1 MLQKVRR
8 LRFIVRRSPAAD
20 SPHGEVRFE
29 RRTFPAK
36 WRGQTGRNHTLGKDL
51 QEGSVREAMTAFQDP
66 KTAGREGAS
75 ADPGRTDPPHGGMA
89 QVSQVSDS
97 AQPPGSVGLAK
108 RPWARNPLDGPGPDG
123 PIERVMSTVIRK
135 LAWSRL
141 SNPKVALSV
150 SAVGLFLGMLVGL
163 NAPNQ
168 MALGHEGDVIA
179 LPLTRAFQSIFPW
192 MQTFFYDHLVF
203 SGAVLYAG
211 DVLACLGLAGMLWA
225 HSQGWRPNPTKLF
238 LLSTGIVAVMVSITP
253 VGSSDTASYAAYG
266 RIAALGQNPYAVTPA
281 QFFHKSGAYYN
292 VIGELWTHT
301 QSVYGPIATGIQS
314 AAAHVGGANVSHT
327 IWLLMI
333 LNGLVFVGV
342 GFLLL
347 KTSDDPVRATLFWTA
362 NPVLIQQ
369 LVSGGHLDTFVAAA
383 AICAV
388 QVARRVSGKWG
399 DVLIGVLIG
408 VACGVKATAVL
419 VGIGL
424 ALPLLMRRE
433 WMRLARMTAVSLL
446 TVGAIYSYYGL
457 SALKPLLTQGTS
469 TVQLPSPWW
478 FLDAFWVHVLGFS
491 SGTASHI
498 ITVLWPL
505 AMIAVAWLISQRI
518 SSDQPREVVG
528 PFAVSFAW
536 ILVAP
541 WSMAW
546 YAALAWVTATQLPR
560 NRMTRWL
567 AIVTVVLALW
577 HSSGGSF
584 YPNP

>member
-1 MLQKVRR
+1 
-8 LRFIVRRSPAAD
+8 
-20 SPHGEVRFE
+20 
-29 RRTFPAK
+29 
-36 WRGQTGRNHTLGKDL
+36 
-51 QEGSVREAMTAFQDP
+51 
-66 KTAGREGAS
+66 
-75 ADPGRTDPPHGGMA
+75 MA
-89 QVSQVSDS
+89 QVTQVSNP
-97 AQPPGSVGLAK
+97 AETPGSVGLAR
-108 RPWARNPLDGPGPDG
+108 RPWARSPLDGPGPNG

-163 NAPNQ
+163 TAPNQ
-168 MALGHEGDVIA
+168 MALGNRADPVA
-179 LPLTRAFQSIFPW
+179 LPLTRAFESVFPW
-192 MQTFFYDHLVF
+192 LQSFFYDHLVF
-203 SGAVLYAG
+203 SGAVLYTG

-225 HSQGWRPNPTKLF
+225 HSQGWRPNPTRLF
-238 LLSTGIVAVMVSITP
+238 LLSAAIVAVMVSITP

-266 RIAALGQNPYAVTPA
+266 RIAAQGGNPYSAHATPA
-281 QFFHKSGAYYN
+281 AWLAIHPAFSNYYG
-292 VIGELWTHT
+292 VIGRLWKT
-301 QSVYGPIATGIQS
+301 QPSVYGPIATGIQS
-314 AAAHVGGANVSHT
+314 AAAHVGGANVAHT
-327 IWLLMI
+327 IWILMI
-333 LNGLVFVGV
+333 LNGLAFIGV

-347 KTSDDPVRATLFWTA
+347 KTSDDPIRATLFWVA

-419 VGIGL
+419 VGLGL

-433 WMRLARMTAVSLL
+433 WMRLARITAVSLL
-446 TVGAIYSYYGL
+446 TVGAIYSTYGL
-457 SALKPLLTQGTS
+457 SALKPLLSQGTS
-469 TVQLPSPWW
+469 TVELPSPWW
-478 FLDAFWVHVLGFS
+478 FLDEFWHHVLGMS
-491 SGTASHI
+491 THSAATI

-518 SSDQPREVVG
+518 SSDQPPEVVG

-546 YAALAWVTATQLPR
+546 YAALAWVTLTQVPR

-584 YPNP
+584 YPHP

>member
-1 MLQKVRR
+1 
-8 LRFIVRRSPAAD
+8 
-20 SPHGEVRFE
+20 
-29 RRTFPAK
+29 
-36 WRGQTGRNHTLGKDL
+36 
-51 QEGSVREAMTAFQDP
+51 
-66 KTAGREGAS
+66 
-75 ADPGRTDPPHGGMA
+75 MA
-89 QVSQVSDS
+89 QVTQVSNP
-97 AQPPGSVGLAK
+97 AETPGSVGLAK
-108 RPWARNPLDGPGPDG
+108 RPWARSPLDGPGPNG

-163 NAPNQ
+163 TAPNQ
-168 MALGHEGDVIA
+168 MALGHKGDVIA
-179 LPLTRAFQSIFPW
+179 LPLTHAFETAFPW
-192 MQTFFYDHLVF
+192 LQRLFYDHLVL

-225 HSQGWRPNPTKLF
+225 HSQGWRPNPTRLF
-238 LLSTGIVAVMVSITP
+238 LLSAAIVAVMVSITP

-266 RIAALGQNPYAVTPA
+266 RIAALGKNPYTVTPA
-281 QFFHKSGAYYN
+281 QFFPHSSAYYQT
-292 VIGELWTHT
+292 IGELWQKQT
-301 QSVYGPIATGIQS
+301 SVYGPIATGIQS
-314 AAAHVGGANVSHT
+314 AAAHVGGANVTHT
-327 IWLLMI
+327 IWILMI
-333 LNGLVFVGV
+333 LNGLAFIGV

-347 KTSDDPVRATLFWTA
+347 KTSDDPIRATLFWTV

-433 WMRLARMTAVSLL
+433 WVRLARITAVSLL
-446 TVGAIYSYYGL
+446 TVGAIYTTYGI
-457 SALKPLLTQGTS
+457 SALKPLLSQGTS
-469 TVQLPSPWW
+469 TVELPSPWW
-478 FLDAFWVHVLGFS
+478 FLDEFWHHVLGMS
-491 SGTASHI
+491 THSAATV

-518 SSDQPREVVG
+518 SSDQPPEVVG

-546 YAALAWVTATQLPR
+546 YAALAWVTCTQLPR

-584 YPNP
+584 YPHP